1 MPQEPTAPPL
11 YSGTYE
17 RAIDSKNRA
26 AVPSAWIKSEGAE
39 FFVIPHPQEGYLMV
53 MPQEEF
59 HSTEQRIQNSSA
71 TAQEKRQAIR
81 QFFSAA
87 HKVATD
93 KQGRILIPDSHAIAA
108 VLSGEIVFVGAGR
121 RFELWSKDRHAAAA
135 AVNDEIYT
143 RVAVDIGL

>member
-1 MPQEPTAPPL
+1 
-11 YSGTYE
+11 
-17 RAIDSKNRA
+17 
-26 AVPSAWIKSEGAE
+26 
-39 FFVIPHPQEGYLMV
+39 MV

-59 HSTEQRIQNSSA
+59 HSTEQRIQGSNA

-93 KQGRILIPDSHAIAA
+93 KQVRILIPDSHAAA
-108 VLSGEIVFVGAGR
+108 ADLSGEIVFIGAGR
-121 RFELWSKDRHAAAA
+121 RFELWSKERHAAASSA
-135 AVNDEIYT
+135 NDEIYK

>member
-1 MPQEPTAPPL
+1 
-11 YSGTYE
+11 
-17 RAIDSKNRA
+17 
-26 AVPSAWIKSEGAE
+26 
-39 FFVIPHPQEGYLMV
+39 MV

-87 HKVATD
+87 HKVTTD
-93 KQGRILIPDSHAIAA
+93 KQGRILIPDSHKASAA
-108 VLSGEIVFVGAGR
+108 LAGEIVFIGAGR
-121 RFELWSKDRHAAAA
+121 RFELWSKEGHASAAE
-135 AVNDEIYT
+135 VNNEIFK